1 MIKVNNLVKK
11 FKERMVLKCLNYEF
25 PKTGLCI
32 IYGASGSGKT
42 TFLNCLA
49 GLLPFQGSISL
60 GHHNLEL
67 LSDDE
72 LSSLRLT
79 EYGFIF
85 QDFKLFENETVSANL
100 LFPLETIYSLSK
112 DKKQRKCQDLLS
124 LVGLIDKE
132 KQLVN
137 KLSGGEKQRVAIARA
152 LINDPSVLLADEP
165 TGALDEKNSVDIM
178 NILKTVSKRSL
189 VIMVSH
195 DQELTKRYAD
205 RIIEMEDGQIVATQ
219 TQKNEDSTDHLP
231 IIKNGTTNKKA
242 KISDSFL
249 LKHTYHNM
257 KAKKFRTAI
266 CYSMTSLGL
275 IGVGLAIALS
285 SSIAGN
291 IKQAY
296 TDIVDENSIMF
307 SLKSKESAIKGQY
320 AASYYEVEEIKETYA
335 DYIRDVGVTYYVN
348 FERFFPDTNNLAI
361 IRDYRYSVLEG
372 FSARHINDFSWL
384 EDANTTIYPEKI
396 ESLENDQII
405 LGLNISSLREICFE
419 LQIEKTVTSL
429 GEYLKRNELYLYFD
443 LENDD
448 WQYADQQ
455 LVRLMGFT
463 LENDLKIYHS
473 NHLWNEYMFEERMSF
488 PSTDAISINDKTPW
502 MMKKIYYLKMEAE
515 RDYCLNLLYKDKNM
529 DRFVFEI
536 ANEIYYPWLYYER
549 EMSQR
554 DRVLVFDNTTSHIPL
569 WHIPYMMYND
579 ANLKEPV
586 IASGGGYLIYP
597 ESLMMGFAKT
607 MYFSNNVDSL
617 ERIID
622 YQTSNANNGFYQEDL
637 PAGVCSGNFAKSLQN
652 GVNFLV
658 FDGNLLK
665 GREPFSLNE
674 IVLSDSLFKE
684 LGLEELGQ
692 TIYVATSKKD
702 TLINGDK
709 LISDYALIPLNVVG
723 IVNSSKNLIYHNMY
737 WPILFYQCQVGISAF
752 NLQCQNLAFH
762 LNNSSEIET
771 SISKAKMAFP
781 QYEIINPL
789 FDINESIDTVCFYIT
804 IVLMIFSLVTTT
816 ISILLLTICNYIY
829 ILEGRKEIALA
840 RCLGV
845 SKKESQKFIYF
856 HSLMQCLI
864 SFVIASF
871 ELVVVSIIANMEIGN
886 ALSTGF
892 NFSFNPISLPPML
905 GLALLIGLSSSFI
918 MAKRI
923 NRINPI
929 DALKA

>member
-569 WHIPYMMYND
+569 WHIPYMMDND

>member
-291 IKQAY
+291 IKKAY

-569 WHIPYMMYND
+569 WHIPYMMDND

>member
-291 IKQAY
+291 IKKAY

-307 SLKSKESAIKGQY
+307 SLKNKESAIKGQY

-429 GEYLKRNELYLYFD
+429 GEYLKRNEVYLYFD

-569 WHIPYMMYND
+569 WHIPYMMDND

-684 LGLEELGQ
+684 LGLEEVGQ

-723 IVNSSKNLIYHNMY
+723 IVSSSKNLIYHNMY

>member
-72 LSSLRLT
+72 LSSLRLA

-205 RIIEMEDGQIVATQ
+205 RIIEMEDGQIVATH
-219 TQKNEDSTDHLP
+219 TQKNEGSTDHLP

-291 IKQAY
+291 IKKAY

-335 DYIRDVGVTYYVN
+335 DYIRDVGATYYVN

-515 RDYCLNLLYKDKNM
+515 RDNCLNLLYEDKNM

-569 WHIPYMMYND
+569 WHIPYMMDND

-723 IVNSSKNLIYHNMY
+723 IVSSSKNLIYHNMY

-781 QYEIINPL
+781 QYEVINPL